1 VRRFF
6 QLSRINDLKCCTEK
20 ISWTPSPHELRIAEF
35 TQISEFTYAAPM
47 LGLFLMHLIGLD
59 KFHTFM
65 AEPVIFFYW
74 VDEQVSFYTVLSQLV
89 CPEKYLFLILIFRG
103 VSTVLHFALI
113 ACYGMIIRRIFLP
126 PLTEKGWAIKR
137 KKSLSSDVVPPQ

>member
-1 VRRFF
+1 MLHWKDFLDAEPTWA
-6 QLSRINDLKCCTEK
+6 QN
-20 ISWTPSPHELRIAEF
+20 SWVYTDFGVYLRSPH
-35 TQISEFTYAAPM
+35 M

-89 CPEKYLFLILIFRG
+89 CPEK
-103 VSTVLHFALI
+103 
-113 ACYGMIIRRIFLP
+113 
-126 PLTEKGWAIKR
+126 
-137 KKSLSSDVVPPQ
+137 